1 MSDPRFFKNSG
12 PFTLEDINKFL
23 GTELSDN
30 KVSNDHLVADIATLS
45 NAKKGNI
52 TFFQDLKYKDD
63 LLTTKASVCILKKE
77 HSDYAPKN
85 LYLIY
90 SDNPYMDF
98 TKVSQKF

>member
-63 LLTTKASVCILKKE
+63 LLTTKASVCILKN
-77 HSDYAPKN
+77 DITLN
-85 LYLIY
+85 RI
-90 SDNPYMDF
+90 
-98 TKVSQKF
+98 

>member
-30 KVSNDHLVADIATLS
+30 KVSNDYLVADIATLS

-63 LLTTKASVCILKKE
+63 LLITKASVCILKKNTVIMLLKT
-77 HSDYAPKN
+77 Y
-85 LYLIY
+85 I
-90 SDNPYMDF
+90 
-98 TKVSQKF
+98 